1 MSKKFGKASGMC
13 FGILQACQF
22 HLPFYSS
29 RFLPNTYALVAS
41 NLGLACLVSLE
52 DQYQGKAG
60 EGGGVRGVIM
70 YLTFGAAVFRCDLVL
85 LIIPVALALVLRGKI
100 AFTRLVATGCIF
112 SVASVVLT
120 VGIDSVFW
128 GRLLWPELE
137 VFLFNN
143 PVDNRS
149 AQWGVASTH
158 WYFTNTLPRTLSAA
172 LVFVFIGLRYE
183 RRTWALGLIALAYL
197 LLYSLLPHK
206 ETRFIFPVLP
216 YLNVVGATGMSRV
229 FAMKG
234 LARRVGV
241 VMSLGLVLASLLY
254 TCVSSAASS
263 LNYPGGEGFTFLH
276 EMAAE
281 ERDDNV
287 AVHIDVLPAMTGV
300 SRFGEEYARWTYS
313 KEADLVGSGA
323 DKDKV
328 YRYRYMVSAS
338 PVVEDY
344 DVVKEISGFAGI
356 GLPRDLETLKA
367 AVMERGLPL
376 VFRSTPQVYI
386 HRKRGPT

>member
-1 MSKKFGKASGMC
+1 
-13 FGILQACQF
+13 
-22 HLPFYSS
+22 
-29 RFLPNTYALVAS
+29 
-41 NLGLACLVSLE
+41 
-52 DQYQGKAG
+52 
-60 EGGGVRGVIM
+60 M